1 MQQIIAAGC
10 EERFP
15 SRAEKAR
22 LFQWQQHVY
31 SQLLDLKIAA
41 EAGESGHGWSAG
53 AGIGAGPSRDGGAA
67 NHASR
72 SKRTGMIE
80 YWHVSSAAALLG
92 WSTKN
97 WELIAV
103 FSPLVSEERALE
115 IAQFL
120 IKTWVPREKAKLFL
134 LCDHGW

>member
-10 EERFP
+10 EERFR
-15 SRAEKAR
+15 SRAEKKR

-31 SQLLDLKIAA
+31 SQLLDLKIA
-41 EAGESGHGWSAG
+41 GESGHRGSAG
-53 AGIGAGPSRDGGAA
+53 AGTGASRDGGAV
-67 NHASR
+67 NHAGR

-80 YWHVSSAAALLG
+80 YWHVNSSAALLG

-103 FSPLVSEERALE
+103 FSPLVSEAQAWE

-134 LCDHGW
+134 LCDNGW